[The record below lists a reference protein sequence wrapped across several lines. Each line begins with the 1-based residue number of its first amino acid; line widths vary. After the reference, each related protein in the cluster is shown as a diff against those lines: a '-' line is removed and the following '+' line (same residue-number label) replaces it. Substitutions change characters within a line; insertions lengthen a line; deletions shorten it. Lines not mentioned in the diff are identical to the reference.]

1 MILRA
6 VVEGRT
12 ERGYFVRANRGS
24 QSARYGPMGWV
35 GDGVVPP
42 DIGETVL
49 IASVGI
55 IADDFVILGKL
66 NT

>member
-1 MILRA
+1 MMLRA

-12 ERGYFVRANRGS
+12 ERGFYVRANRGS
-24 QSARYGPMGWV
+24 QTARYGPMGWV

-42 DIGETVL
+42 AIGETV
-49 IASVGI
+49 IIGSIGI